1 VGEIFGELLPAIQ
14 LLLPGFISTVIFYW
28 LSDAPKPGQFERVI
42 QALICTGL
50 ISLMVEAIKKAA
62 HAIGECCFVWAVWT
76 DDRAMALSV
85 ALAVLLGLAL
95 AFAACTDS
103 FYKLARRC
111 RLTTRASHTDWV
123 YGFVLYRERLVVL
136 QLQDGRRICGYPL
149 VWPTQPG
156 TGHFLL
162 QGACW
167 IVDDG
172 FVSSPSIAAHLI
184 GGSEVSWVEFLQPV
198 EEDQGT
204 NDRQDEAGADGAK
217 GHQRGVERES
227 GQDDKRDAQEPTTI
241 AAACEKVE

>member
-1 VGEIFGELLPAIQ
+1 MGEIFGELLPAIQ
-14 LLLPGFISTVIFYW
+14 LLLPGFISTVVFYW

-50 ISLMVEAIKKAA
+50 ISLLVEAIKKAGL
-62 HAIGECCFVWAVWT
+62 AIGDCCFVWAAWT

-167 IVDDG
+167 IVDG
-172 FVSSPSIAAHLI
+172 QFKASEGVAAHLI
-184 GGSEVSWVEFLQPV
+184 GGSEVSWVEFLNPI
-198 EEDQGT
+198 EEGQVTDDGQ
-204 NDRQDEAGADGAK
+204 NEARADGAA
-217 GHQRGVERES
+217 R
-227 GQDDKRDAQEPTTI
+227 DKRRVECEPS
-241 AAACEKVE
+241 